1 MPFYISILSSRSRVQ
16 AIGILGIELLKCENT
31 RLPKRLE
38 SHRFLVNEAR
48 GIHNLYQ
55 VSPMVQNKVFQKVA
69 GNFVKGSLQGTSGFL
84 WLAYVEENF
93 EMGVRRAIRL
103 LEQASLVESIISAEE
118 RWVEGV
124 TANEGRLDEVLPTIY
139 NELLGNV

>member
-1 MPFYISILSSRSRVQ
+1 VKILVYQNDSK
-16 AIGILGIELLKCENT
+16 AIDSQLT
-31 RLPKRLE
+31 RLEVFTIYTK
-38 SHRFLVNEAR
+38 SHLWSRIIF
-48 GIHNLYQ
+48 
-55 VSPMVQNKVFQKVA
+55 QNVA

-118 RWVEGV
+118 R
-124 TANEGRLDEVLPTIY
+124 
-139 NELLGNV
+139 